1 MGFNEEQNKKI
12 YEFIMKYNSDDE
24 YKKYIEELYNT
35 NSYKLS
41 MLEIYAIE
49 EILRYGVKNIYNKFL
64 NVIGNDSI
72 DRAITL
78 YDAFIKLVSEDEVFK
93 EYKMQQ
99 LKENKETLSDMEIF
113 AFNLIND
120 SLDSKERSH
129 EQVKDELEYDPL
141 NPILYSTDNQIR
153 VTLENLFLGEFIYKM
168 MQLPSMK
175 DIKDRQKNGQIAN
188 QDKPFIIEK
197 IKYVL
202 STEEALSQFKSA
214 IDSRYVKVKFDIL
227 LGKGESA
234 FDEYIKYNTNISS
247 EEILGVSKDQFDE
260 DLYEY
265 FINKINNKH
274 RK

>member
-99 LKENKETLSDMEIF
+99 LKENKETLSHMEIF

-120 SLDSKERSH
+120 SLDSKERSY

-188 QDKPFIIEK
+188 QDKAFIIEK
-197 IKYVL
+197 IKGVL
-202 STEEALSQFKSA
+202 NTEEALSQ
-214 IDSRYVKVKFDIL
+214 
-227 LGKGESA
+227 
-234 FDEYIKYNTNISS
+234 
-247 EEILGVSKDQFDE
+247 
-260 DLYEY
+260 
-265 FINKINNKH
+265 
-274 RK
+274 